1 VLLLSGEISGAP
13 YICGQKPLDS
23 EAPSSYIPAV
33 KKQRLI
39 NPMSGVI
46 LPVVLTLLVQ
56 AMVSMSTVAIPV
68 LMPVAAGELNVPSSY
83 VGIFMSLIY
92 LGATVVAPVSGYF
105 INRFG
110 AIGVS
115 QVCLVLC
122 ALGLG
127 AISIPVV
134 PMMIIGALIMGI
146 GYGPVTP
153 ASSHLLVRTT
163 PVSMMSVVFSIKQTG
178 VPIGGAMAGAIVPHL
193 VILWGWKMSAI
204 LVGALC
210 LILGIFLHPYRKQF
224 DTERSALS
232 RLSWKNVVESVK
244 MAVSHHELRY
254 IVIASF
260 FFSTMQLCLISF
272 IIIYLIEDVK
282 MTLIQAGIILA
293 TAQTGGIV
301 GRIVW
306 GALVDRG
313 VNPRLMLGILGI
325 AMAAGALSSAAFSPE
340 WPFFGVL
347 IVCALFG
354 AAAIGWNG
362 VYLAE
367 VARVA
372 KPEFAGMATG
382 GSLFFTFAGILIGLP
397 AFSLLVE
404 KSGSYPLGF
413 GIIAVATFVCGI
425 VLLLS
430 HNSR

>member
-1 VLLLSGEISGAP
+1 MINSNEKPFPAGDRNKKATAP
-13 YICGQKPLDS
+13 RALP
-23 EAPSSYIPAV
+23 P
-33 KKQRLI
+33 
-39 NPMSGVI
+39 SGVV

-56 AMVSMSTVAIPV
+56 SLVSMSAVAIPV
-68 LMPVAAGELNVPSSY
+68 FMPVAAVDLNVPPSY
-83 VGIFMSLIY
+83 VGIFMSLVY
-92 LGATVVAPVSGYF
+92 LGATGFAPVSGYC
-105 INRFG
+105 IDRFG
-110 AIGVS
+110 PIRVS
-115 QVCLVLC
+115 QICLALC

-127 AISIPVV
+127 AISIPAI

-163 PVSMMSVVFSIKQTG
+163 PFSMMSVVFSIKQTG

-193 VILWGWKMSAI
+193 VIFWGWKMAA
-204 LVGALC
+204 LEVGALS
-210 LILGIFLHPYRKQF
+210 LILSIFLHPYRKRF
-224 DTERSALS
+224 DTERSNLS
-232 RLSWKNVVESVK
+232 RLSWKKVFESVK
-244 MAVSHHELRY
+244 MTVVHQELRY

-272 IIIYLIEDVK
+272 IVIFLMEDVK
-282 MTLIQAGIILA
+282 MTLVQAGILLA
-293 TAQTGGIV
+293 TAQAGGII

-306 GALVDRG
+306 GTLADRC
-313 VNPRLMLGILGI
+313 VKPRIMLGVLGI
-325 AMAAGALSSAAFSPE
+325 AMAAGALSSAAFSLQ
-340 WPFFGVL
+340 WPFFAVL

-354 AAAIGWNG
+354 AVAIGWNG

-372 KPEFAGMATG
+372 TPEFTGMATG

-397 AFSLLVE
+397 AFSLIVE

-413 GIIAVATFVCGI
+413 GIVAVATFVCGI
-425 VLLLS
+425 VLLFS

>member
-1 VLLLSGEISGAP
+1 
-13 YICGQKPLDS
+13 
-23 EAPSSYIPAV
+23 
-33 KKQRLI
+33 
-39 NPMSGVI
+39 MSGVI

-56 AMVSMSTVAIPV
+56 ALVSMSVVAIPV
-68 LMPVAAGELNVPSSY
+68 FMPVAAGELNVPSSY

-115 QVCLVLC
+115 QICLVLC

-127 AISIPVV
+127 AISIPAV

-193 VILWGWKMSAI
+193 VILWGWKMSAV
-204 LVGALC
+204 LVGVLG
-210 LILGIFLHPYRKQF
+210 LILGIFLLPYRKQF
-224 DTERSALS
+224 DTECSALS
-232 RLSWKNVVESVK
+232 RLSWKNVSESVK
-244 MAVSHHELRY
+244 MVVFHHELRR

-260 FFSTMQLCLISF
+260 FFSIMQLSLVSF
-272 IIIYLIEDVK
+272 IVIYLIENLN
-282 MTLIQAGIILA
+282 MTLIRAGILLA
-293 TAQTGGIV
+293 TAQTAGII

-313 VNPRLMLGILGI
+313 VKPRLILGILGI
-325 AMAAGALSSAAFSPE
+325 AMAAGALSLSTFSPQ
-340 WPFFGVL
+340 WPFFAVL

-372 KPEFAGMATG
+372 TPEFAGMATG

-397 AFSLLVE
+397 AFSLIIE

-425 VLLLS
+425 ILLLS